1 MPRIL
6 WINPVGTDLFDKPI
20 QDLLDQIKRPGTAV
34 EVVSLPRGP
43 HHVEYHYYESL
54 VLADVLH
61 VVKRA
66 ENEGFDAAVIGCF
79 YDPGLREAREIT
91 EHMVVTAPAEAT
103 LLLACSLGHKFSI
116 VVGRDKWIPKMEEN
130 VVRYGLKDRLASFKS
145 VDLGVHDFQADPPA
159 TEARL
164 KAAAQEAVEKDSA
177 EVIILGCTI
186 EFGFFRDLQRELSVP
201 VLDAVVTP
209 FKYAEHLVELRDRFG
224 WRHSKVQGYE
234 SPPLEEIAA
243 WHLEAQYGISE
254 LWQQQEQ
261 RQGSR

>member
-1 MPRIL
+1 MSRVL
-6 WINPVGTDLFDKPI
+6 WINPVGTDLFDEPI
-20 QDLLDQIKRPGTAV
+20 RELLEQIKRPETTV

-54 VLADVLH
+54 VLADMLH
-61 VVKRA
+61 EVKRA

-91 EHMVVTAPAEAT
+91 ERMIVTAPAEAC

-130 VVRYGLKDRLASFKS
+130 VVRYGIKDRLASFRS
-145 VDLGVHDFQADPPA
+145 VDLGVHDFQADPPV

-164 KAAAQEAVEKDSA
+164 KAAAQEAVEKDGA
-177 EVIILGCTI
+177 EIIILGCTI
-186 EFGFFRDLQRELSVP
+186 EFGFFRRLQEELQVP

-209 FKYAEHLVELRDRFG
+209 FKYAEYLVELRDRFD
-224 WRHSKVQGYE
+224 WKHSKIQGYE
-234 SPPLEEIAA
+234 SPSLEEIAT
-243 WHLEAQYGISE
+243 WGLEAQYGISG
-254 LWQQQEQ
+254 LWQQPTQE
-261 RQGSR
+261 RR